1 MLQSASFVVNIMSAD
16 ALASFWARASADM
29 ILTIFAKKSSL
40 QEVLWDML
48 AYLWNEIWIYNI
60 YNKNI
65 YKKEVRWDIA
75 GLQK

>member
-48 AYLWNEIWIYNI
+48 AYIWNEIWI